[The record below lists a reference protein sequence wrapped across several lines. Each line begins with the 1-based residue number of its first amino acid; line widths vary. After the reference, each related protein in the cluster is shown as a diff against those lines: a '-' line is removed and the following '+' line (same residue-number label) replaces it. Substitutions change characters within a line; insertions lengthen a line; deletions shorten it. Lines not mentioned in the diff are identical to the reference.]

1 MNMTLAGLTTRE
13 EVAMGM
19 LVGKTLPGWK
29 CGAVP
34 AGRGVSLP
42 PSDLYVVDLAG
53 RGLARWT
60 ETAQSELLKAL
71 SGSPAVLV
79 VPAFDQSWSAL
90 DERQAENQ
98 PLVLLHKPYGT
109 EDMRAALKRAAAV
122 RASRAVPTP
131 VVLPLKPPALAKK
144 RTPVAQAARV
154 PAAPAVVAS
163 PSVRSPLAA
172 LEAGAAMTAGQFNAW
187 LGALPEAESPL
198 FLRKLGKALAL
209 QQAFEVRVSF
219 VNRLICDPAG
229 QWVASNTSA
238 SVLAQLCQSDDLAS
252 AVEIDLIDGD
262 ALERAQRLG
271 LSSGPLEPFL
281 WQLPQAQLANKP

>member
-90 DERQAENQ
+90 DERQTESQ

-131 VVLPLKPPALAKK
+131 VVLPLKPPAPAKK

-154 PAAPAVVAS
+154 PAVPAVFAS
-163 PSVRSPLAA
+163 PSVPSPVAA
-172 LEAGAAMTAGQFNAW
+172 LEAGAAMTAGQFQAW

-229 QWVASNTSA
+229 QWLASNTSA
-238 SVLAQLCQSDDLAS
+238 SVLAQLCRSDDLAS
-252 AVEIDLIDGD
+252 AVEIDSIDGD

-271 LSSGPLEPFL
+271 LSSGPLAPFL
-281 WQLPQAQLANKP
+281 WQLSQAQPSQ